1 MSLRGIVVAKM
12 WVRVNAPSEAPTSGA
27 AELKFLLLPTRSP
40 AIVE

>member
-1 MSLRGIVVAKM
+1 MSSRGMIGAEVLVKLTALG
-12 WVRVNAPSEAPTSGA
+12 EAPTSGA